1 MIPNSHPTSNELLG
15 NGGSA
20 EDAVLAAHL
29 DECVACR
36 VRSARLRES
45 AGLPRPSLES
55 LARIAEA
62 SVAIS
67 SALPKLLKSH
77 PDRGPRP
84 GELWRI
90 GHEEAA
96 LAWVRRTFDDDAVD
110 VIPVTLD
117 TDMADSESIF
127 VSGDMTPV
135 GFDLVAFVSL
145 RTHLHVGF
153 FLNHVANL
161 NIANDVEEVVSAM
174 REQRPPRGVSTGVPI
189 FGDQDQRI
197 EYRQAI
203 RDIFGD
209 LTPGAWIR
217 AHQLR
222 EMGESQSHH
231 EPLPAASEPMT
242 APATRQESEDWE
254 SLDEEIRERLRG
266 ARCRSTNLP
275 SRPTVT
281 PLLKVSYLDTAV
293 LVITTDDEAAFAEP
307 AVLLEDV
314 KSLVLIEPDVDA
326 VAIAQSSVQSISDW
340 SAVLLKVPHMRVA
353 LEVPKG
359 TPTGP
364 KVTLDGLSLID
375 TLVKYLDS
383 AVAAWDVTE
392 EAERYL
398 GGTDV
403 RDIAERHVADSLT
416 QIAIEGRRAHQD
428 AKKAW
433 TDLPPRL
440 KQSIT
445 AFIEAATHESF
456 EKALQRLELEAEDD

>member
-1 MIPNSHPTSNELLG
+1 
-15 NGGSA
+15 
-20 EDAVLAAHL
+20 
-29 DECVACR
+29 
-36 VRSARLRES
+36 
-45 AGLPRPSLES
+45 
-55 LARIAEA
+55 
-62 SVAIS
+62 
-67 SALPKLLKSH
+67 
-77 PDRGPRP
+77 
-84 GELWRI
+84 
-90 GHEEAA
+90 
-96 LAWVRRTFDDDAVD
+96 
-110 VIPVTLD
+110 
-117 TDMADSESIF
+117 MADSESIF

-145 RTHLHVGF
+145 RTHVHEGF

-189 FGDQDQRI
+189 VGDQDQRI

-209 LTPGAWIR
+209 LTPTAWAR
-217 AHQLR
+217 ADQS
-222 EMGESQSHH
+222 GEIAEPQSHP
-231 EPLPAASEPMT
+231 EPQPERRPAASEPMT
-242 APATRQESEDWE
+242 APGTRHESSEEWE
-254 SLDEEIRERLRG
+254 RLDKEIRERLRG

-281 PLLKVSYLDTAV
+281 PLLKVTYLDTAV
-293 LVITTDDEAAFAEP
+293 LVVATDNEAAFAEP
-307 AVLLEDV
+307 AVLIEDV

-326 VAIAQSSVQSISDW
+326 VAIAQSSVQPISDW
-340 SAVLLKVPHMRVA
+340 SAVLLKVPHMRAA

-359 TPTGP
+359 THTGP

-383 AVAAWDVTE
+383 AVAAWEVTE

-403 RDIAERHVADSLT
+403 RDIAERHVTASLT
-416 QIAIEGRRAHQD
+416 QIAMEGRRAHQD

-440 KQSIT
+440 KQNIT

-456 EKALQRLELEAEDD
+456 EKALQRLELEADDD